1 MKKILLIHNRYQNI
15 GGEDI
20 AVNNELKMLNNH
32 YDVETIY
39 FDNNITNPIFQ
50 VLNFLRNRNT
60 ESEKILRNKIDSFN
74 PDIVYIHNTWF
85 KASLGVFKVLK
96 SYDVKVVL
104 KIHNFRYFCTKSFLI
119 KSHISTNSICSACG
133 LDKSKYK
140 FFNKYFEDSYIKSI
154 IVNFYGKSYFKILKN
169 FDMEIFVLTNF
180 HKNFLENLTNK
191 KNIHLFPN
199 YLEINLNKATEKK
212 NYIVYSGRISKEKG
226 LEELVDSFLNSE
238 LNNLSLKIL
247 GNGPL
252 LNYLRNKY
260 PQSNIEFLGEVDN
273 TKSLEIIKNSR
284 AVVTA
289 TKLYEGQPT
298 LLCEASLMSVP
309 SVFPKT
315 GGVGEFFPKNY
326 ELSFEQF
333 NYDDLVNKLNL
344 LRDEQFLKTIGENNN
359 KFVSNVL
366 SQENL
371 MDTFEEVI
379 HG

>member
-32 YDVETIY
+32 YVVETIY
-39 FDNNITNPIFQ
+39 FDNNVMNPIFQ
-50 VLNFLRNRNT
+50 ILSFLKNRNT

-85 KASLGVFKVLK
+85 KASLGIFKVLK
-96 SYDVKVVL
+96 NYNVKVAL
-104 KIHNFRYFCTKSFLI
+104 KLHNFRYFCTKSFLI
-119 KSHISTNSICSACG
+119 KGHISPNNVCSACG
-133 LDKSKYK
+133 LDRNKYK

-154 IVNFYGKSYFKILKN
+154 IVNHYGKSYFKILKN

-180 HKNFLENLTNK
+180 HKNFLEKLTNK

-199 YLEINLNKATEKK
+199 YLDINSNEATEKK

-226 LEELVDSFLNSE
+226 LEELIDSFLNSE
-238 LNNLSLKIL
+238 LSNLSLKIL

-252 LNYLRNKY
+252 LNYLKNKY
-260 PQSNIEFLGEVDN
+260 PQSNVEFLGEVDN
-273 TKSLEIIKNSR
+273 TQSLEIIKNST

-309 SVFPKT
+309 SIFPKT
-315 GGVGEFFPKNY
+315 GGIEEFFPKNY

-333 NYDDLVNKLNL
+333 NYDDLLKKLNL
-344 LRDEQFLKTIGENNN
+344 LKDQQFLKTIGEKNN

-366 SQENL
+366 SKENL
-371 MDTFEEVI
+371 LNTFEEVI

>member
-32 YDVETIY
+32 YVVETIY
-39 FDNNITNPIFQ
+39 FDNNVMNPIFQ
-50 VLNFLRNRNT
+50 ILSFLRNRNT

-85 KASLGVFKVLK
+85 KASLGIFKVLK
-96 SYDVKVVL
+96 NYNVKVAL
-104 KIHNFRYFCTKSFLI
+104 KLHNFRYFCTKSFLI
-119 KSHISTNSICSACG
+119 KRHISPNNVCSACG
-133 LDKSKYK
+133 LDRNKYK

-154 IVNFYGKSYFKILKN
+154 IVNHYGKSYFKLLKN

-180 HKNFLENLTNK
+180 HKNFLEKLTNN

-199 YLEINLNKATEKK
+199 YLDINSNEAAEKK

-226 LEELVDSFLNSE
+226 LEELIDSFLNSE
-238 LNNLSLKIL
+238 LSNLSLKIL

-252 LNYLRNKY
+252 LNYLKNKY
-260 PQSNIEFLGEVDN
+260 PQSNVEFLGEVDN
-273 TKSLEIIKNSR
+273 TQSLEIIKNST

-309 SVFPKT
+309 SIFPKT
-315 GGVGEFFPKNY
+315 GGIEEFFPKNY

-333 NYDDLVNKLNL
+333 NYDDLLKKLNL
-344 LRDEQFLKTIGENNN
+344 LKDQQFLKTIGEKNN

-366 SQENL
+366 SKENL
-371 MDTFEEVI
+371 LNTFEEVI